1 MYIQYKNLP
10 PSCSQKPVVS
20 NKVYKP
26 TTNTYLK
33 VICVTECQRFTIN
46 GVIRNFKERK
56 LTIFSFHP

>member
-10 PSCSQKPVVS
+10 SFCSPKTVVS
-20 NKVYKP
+20 NKLYKT

-46 GVIRNFKERK
+46 GVIGNFKERK